1 MKKLNCDP
9 EEDKKILTID
19 EVCQKVTLW
28 RKLYKG
34 ITLKDEKT
42 GQDVFR
48 NYSLEEAADTVG
60 ISKKTLDDYLLQIR
74 IAKQHNFDFAKN
86 RDQSIGVMRAFNRKK

>member
-1 MKKLNCDP
+1 
-9 EEDKKILTID
+9 LTID

-34 ITLKDEKT
+34 ITIKDEKT

-60 ISKKTLDDYLLQIR
+60 ISKKTLDDYLL
-74 IAKQHNFDFAKN
+74 
-86 RDQSIGVMRAFNRKK
+86 